1 MKTVRRIYFYLMA
14 LVGIQVLI
22 WGIIGQFRILFDST
36 LVGNL
41 ATQVSRSL
49 AWTLVALPIFLLH
62 WLTVQ
67 RDAKRDAE
75 ERNSRVRALFLYGVL
90 IGLMIPV
97 VQNVLAILS
106 RGLLSLF
113 SEPASAAWIGG
124 NQTLADN
131 LAAILVNLLA
141 FAYFGRILQRDWQS
155 NTPAEAWLE
164 TRRLQRYVWMLYGL
178 GLAVVGVIRLL
189 DVLIQLLGPQ
199 ASSLTTVAVNALAL
213 TLIGLPLWIVWWL
226 RIQRSL
232 GQPEEALSL
241 LRLGILFALSIICA
255 IVILVLSAT
264 LLNQVLLTIL
274 DGRSLDWV
282 TNQSGQIGSWLVF
295 GALWAYLRRTLQQ
308 AIHSIPDAL
317 RSAATERIYRYL
329 LAAAGCFTVYLGLIL
344 VSFEALKRIV
354 HPNWLG
360 SNEPLIGPLAMLLTG
375 LLYWLIFWLRIG
387 QETQRSDEMSEHARR
402 SLARR
407 IYLYGFIL
415 ISVLSLLGFG
425 GQLVFQLL
433 SQVLGGNTE
442 SDLLLNILQM
452 STGLIIASI
461 WLSYHIQA
469 LRRDSGQA
477 LRTLQERQANF
488 PVLILHASDEDF
500 ANEVRAALNR
510 LAPTLPTAAQDVNLG
525 IPDEALTAAKAIVLP
540 SNLAINPSEALRLW
554 LNDFSGQW
562 VIVPQAHPRQVW
574 SGVELRSLGQTAREA
589 ARSVVQ
595 LAEGQNVR
603 AAKPNS
609 ALVILGYI
617 LLGLVGF
624 QILLALLSFF
634 TTTFFD

>member
-113 SEPASAAWIGG
+113 GEPASAAWIGG

-295 GALWAYLRRTLQQ
+295 GALWAYQIGRASCR
-308 AIHSIPDAL
+308 
-317 RSAATERIYRYL
+317 ER
-329 LAAAGCFTVYLGLIL
+329 V
-344 VSFEALKRIV
+344 
-354 HPNWLG
+354 
-360 SNEPLIGPLAMLLTG
+360 
-375 LLYWLIFWLRIG
+375 
-387 QETQRSDEMSEHARR
+387 
-402 SLARR
+402 
-407 IYLYGFIL
+407 
-415 ISVLSLLGFG
+415 
-425 GQLVFQLL
+425 
-433 SQVLGGNTE
+433 
-442 SDLLLNILQM
+442 
-452 STGLIIASI
+452 
-461 WLSYHIQA
+461 
-469 LRRDSGQA
+469 
-477 LRTLQERQANF
+477 
-488 PVLILHASDEDF
+488 
-500 ANEVRAALNR
+500 
-510 LAPTLPTAAQDVNLG
+510 
-525 IPDEALTAAKAIVLP
+525 
-540 SNLAINPSEALRLW
+540 
-554 LNDFSGQW
+554 
-562 VIVPQAHPRQVW
+562 
-574 SGVELRSLGQTAREA
+574 
-589 ARSVVQ
+589 
-595 LAEGQNVR
+595 
-603 AAKPNS
+603 
-609 ALVILGYI
+609 
-617 LLGLVGF
+617 
-624 QILLALLSFF
+624 
-634 TTTFFD
+634 